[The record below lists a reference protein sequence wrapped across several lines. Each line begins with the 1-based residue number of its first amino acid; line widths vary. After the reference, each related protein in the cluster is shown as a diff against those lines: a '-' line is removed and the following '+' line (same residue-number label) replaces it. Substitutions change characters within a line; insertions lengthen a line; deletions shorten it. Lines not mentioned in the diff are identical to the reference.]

1 MFQQKPIHLPNLK
14 TVLMVEKF
22 LQEQRKPVS
31 KNTILENIPKK
42 TMRQTLNIILEYLEL
57 SNKIYLGDKGVEW
70 VFDEDKKLKT
80 LLKKAT
86 DSF

>member
-1 MFQQKPIHLPNLK
+1 MFKQKPIHYPTLK
-14 TVLMVEKF
+14 TILMVEKF

-31 KNTILENIPKK
+31 KNMILDSLPKK

-57 SNKIYLGDKGVEW
+57 SNKVYLGDKGVEW